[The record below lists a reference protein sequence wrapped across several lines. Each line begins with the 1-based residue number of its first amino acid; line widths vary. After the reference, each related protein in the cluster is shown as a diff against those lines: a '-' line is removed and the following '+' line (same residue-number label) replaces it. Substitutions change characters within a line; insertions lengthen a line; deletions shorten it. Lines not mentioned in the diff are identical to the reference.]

1 MKRIITFTT
10 TVIVITLLLS
20 LGCEKTDPISWPSAE
35 DKESYEDVIN
45 AQNEAGDKLDDW
57 FQTYDSLEAINKA
70 KEYFDTNPAVSY
82 SVINS
87 QGIAV
92 QYNNGIR
99 GGILLNP
106 KDDKSEVGEYSIPN
120 PTPNYSHSLKS
131 LVNKKK
137 MILINPHY
145 FERSY
150 YTDQVYIITSGNIER
165 AGFELNT
172 FYKNAEATVDKFT
185 ELSDYGII
193 QIYSHG
199 WAWPKQSNI
208 TDVYLLTG
216 ETVNEGTSKKYWD
229 DLKGG
234 NIPLMKIAGA
244 NKYLVSPKF
253 ISKYNDF
260 SNDTVFFYGGFCY
273 SFLGGWPDI
282 VDDFADGAYLGF
294 DWSVYTHRNANW
306 SVNSLAKMS
315 DTSLVSPM
323 NLESWMNDP
332 DVEKSYWNEK
342 DDRTVHIHYTGDGN
356 LTLWGSTSASIA
368 TLSSDGAPVSTPGEK
383 DVFYAFKC
391 MINSNL
397 SPLEFIWDKGDGSST
412 ESATNNGINLSWST
426 NGTYILNVKVKHN
439 GNIIA
444 EANAMVTIG
453 SESNELVDFLKTCK
467 TLFVEL
473 APGNVVE
480 GYPYTDINWVIYDN
494 IVWNCLNFSGSDVSA
509 SGNITYTVEGHVSS
523 NGEEVSFVVNQT
535 GTSLVN
541 IIDRELKMTVSNYPL
556 HTYNPPGTFGG
567 WAKYEVDPPGDIA
580 YVTDFTG
587 HMTFE
592 GGQTYYLSY
601 SNFNWSAVNRLE
613 VTFQQE

>member
-1 MKRIITFTT
+1 MKRTLNLT
-10 TVIVITLLLS
+10 TVVIAITLLLS
-20 LGCEKTDPISWPSAE
+20 LGCEKTDTISWPSAE
-35 DKESYEDVIN
+35 DKESYEEVIN
-45 AQNEAGDKLDDW
+45 VQNEAGDKLDDW
-57 FQTYDSLEAINKA
+57 FQTYDSLEAINKV
-70 KEYFDTNPAVSY
+70 KEYFDNNAAVSY
-82 SVINS
+82 SMINS

-120 PTPNYSHSLKS
+120 PTPNYSKSLKS

-150 YTDQVYIITSGNIER
+150 YTDQIYSITGGNIER
-165 AGFELNT
+165 AGFELNA
-172 FYKNAEATVDKFT
+172 FYKNDEATVDKFT

-216 ETVNEGTSKKYWD
+216 ETANEETSKKYWD
-229 DLKGG
+229 ELKGG

-273 SFLGGWPDI
+273 SFLGGWPDLI
-282 VDDFADGAYLGF
+282 DDFADGAYLGF

-306 SVNSLAKMS
+306 AVNSMALMS
-315 DTSLVSPM
+315 DTSLSSPM
-323 NLESWMNDP
+323 NLESWMNNP

-342 DDRTVHIHYTGDGN
+342 DNRTVHIYYTGDGN
-356 LTLWGSTSASIA
+356 LKFWGKTSVSILTLT
-368 TLSSDGAPVSTPGEK
+368 SDGTPVNNPGIANE
-383 DVFYAFKC
+383 FYPFKC
-391 MINSNL
+391 SVSSNL
-397 SPLEFIWDKGDGSST
+397 SPLEYIWDKGDGSNPEST
-412 ESATNNGINLSWST
+412 NQDGINLSWENDGNYTLS
-426 NGTYILNVKVKHN
+426 VKVKYN
-439 GNIIA
+439 NEIIG
-444 EANAMVTIG
+444 EASTYVTIG
-453 SESNELVDFLKTCK
+453 SESNDLVAFLKTCK

-480 GYPYTDINWVIYDN
+480 GYPYTDINWLIYDN
-494 IVWNCLNFSGSDVSA
+494 IVWNGLNFSGSDVSVN
-509 SGNITYTVEGHVSS
+509 GNITYTVEGHVSS
-523 NGEEVSFVVNQT
+523 NGEKVSFVVNQT
-535 GTSLVN
+535 GTSLEN

-556 HTYNPPGTFGG
+556 HTFEPPGTFSG

-601 SNFNWSAVNRLE
+601 GNFNWSAVNRLQ